1 MLNPT
6 ITIPKTFNV
15 SHEQFKQLAIVNRDL
30 RLERTATGELIVM
43 PPTGSETS
51 NRNLDIEGQ
60 LWLWNRQTKLGKAF
74 NSSGGFHLPNGA
86 DRSPDASWVSR
97 ERWEALTPEEQE
109 GFAPLCPDFVL
120 ELRSKSDNMEPLRAK
135 MREYM
140 ENKARLGWLIDRKNR
155 KVEIYRQ
162 DRDVEVLDNPTTLSG
177 EDVLPG
183 FVLDLTEVW
192 Q

>member
-1 MLNPT
+1 MVNPT
-6 ITIPKTFNV
+6 ITIPKTFQV

-30 RLERTATGELIVM
+30 RLERSATGELIVM
-43 PPTGSETS
+43 PPTGSNTGK
-51 NRNLDIEGQ
+51 RNADIEGQ
-60 LWLWNRQTKLGKAF
+60 LWFWNRQTKLGVVF
-74 NSSGGFHLPNGA
+74 NSSTGFHLPNGA
-86 DRSPDASWVSR
+86 DRSPDASWVKL

-109 GFAPLCPDFVL
+109 GFAPICPDFVV

-162 DRDVEVLDNPTTLSG
+162 ERDVEVLDNPTTLSG

-183 FVLDLTEVW
+183 VVLDLTEVW